1 MILEVVHTAA
11 VHPELAPDDAAA
23 HSLEELGVVDLA
35 VDTPVD
41 RIDRA
46 AVDRV
51 DKIAVFVCTSDRLL
65 ALVQLAEYAR
75 QNNR

>member
-1 MILEVVHTAA
+1 MILEVVHIVV
-11 VHPELAPDDAAA
+11 VHPELGPGDAAA
-23 HSLEELGVVDLA
+23 HSLAELAVVDLA

-41 RIDRA
+41 RIDRT